1 MNPMALMKLM
11 QMKNKFSADHPKF
24 VAFLSM
30 LFSRKMEE
38 GTILEV
44 TVTRPGEAPV
54 TANIRINQSDLE
66 MFEELKNLNPNQ

>member
-66 MFEELKNLNPNQ
+66 MFEELKTLNPNQ